1 MHRDWLV
8 RSAYFPLPLH
18 GSYHLVHPKRQMQE
32 ANSMYNSSKLRIY
45 NELLL
50 DKPGQR
56 YTLQALVR
64 SWWTQEINTP
74 SSTII
79 INCQTRGGRRGLSPY
94 LDILDSDPRRQR
106 PKVSFPVKIS
116 SGCSQSVLTV
126 LAGWLAKLAP
136 IHFARLGIVHQN
148 LGTGPSIH
156 DSKKCTVRTL
166 FSRSSQVPL
175 RWCQWS

>member
-1 MHRDWLV
+1 MPSVERALNKVLKPPRPEMHRDWLV

-79 INCQTRGGRRGLSPY
+79 INCQTRGGDVAY
-94 LDILDSDPRRQR
+94 LHTWTFWTLTPEDKDPR
-106 PKVSFPVKIS
+106 SHFPSRSRLVALS
-116 SGCSQSVLTV
+116 QCSLCW
-126 LAGWLAKLAP
+126 LAG
-136 IHFARLGIVHQN
+136 
-148 LGTGPSIH
+148 
-156 DSKKCTVRTL
+156 
-166 FSRSSQVPL
+166 
-175 RWCQWS
+175 

>member
-1 MHRDWLV
+1 MDHIIWFIQSGRC
-8 RSAYFPLPLH
+8 
-18 GSYHLVHPKRQMQE
+18 K
-32 ANSMYNSSKLRIY
+32 KLIRCTTRPTSRVY

-126 LAGWLAKLAP
+126 LAGWLNLHLSTSLA
-136 IHFARLGIVHQN
+136 LG
-148 LGTGPSIH
+148 LSTRTWGLDLPSMTP
-156 DSKKCTVRTL
+156 KKCTVRTL
-166 FSRSSQVPL
+166 FPRSS
-175 RWCQWS
+175 